1 MTKKQV
7 CEIFTKKV
15 VEYIGN
21 GYIITPDS
29 FSGSDG
35 TSRVDLVKDDSFI
48 RIYLNEVYECGGDIL
63 TFVVCEKKLTSN
75 ISKKRIYSQDII
87 WTNDMTVVEETD
99 FRILN
104 KYSKNIWYVTEEEY
118 REIMDRTK
126 DRRNNR
132 VYNFGYTK
140 VRLPEEAKKI
150 VLSFIQR
157 KPKCKSVKVK
167 DIKYVEKYIN
177 FDNVHYRVSCKGH
190 VYELH

>member
-15 VEYIGN
+15 AEYIGN

-35 TSRVDLVKDDSFI
+35 TSRVDLVKDNHFI
-48 RIYLNEVYECGGDIL
+48 RIYMDEVYERDGDL
-63 TFVVCEKKLTSN
+63 LKFVVCEKKLTPYAS
-75 ISKKRIYSQDII
+75 KRIYSQDVV
-87 WTNDMTVVEETD
+87 WTSDMTVIEETE

-132 VYNFGYTK
+132 VYNFGYTM

-150 VLSFIQR
+150 VLPFIHR

-167 DIKYVEKYIN
+167 DIKYVEKYISS
-177 FDNVHYRVSCKGH
+177 DNVQYRVFCKDH
-190 VYELH
+190 VYVLH